1 MGTIIRRDAAAEAI
15 VEDGDTTLTKASA
28 RGGKWKELA
37 DERLGTVLGL
47 VGNVSAQLTEAQ
59 QMLAPLEADVDTL
72 NIRSDKVLGKTY
84 DVIWNE
90 IGRPGYDAA
99 LSVLFPE
106 GIAYYAQGDTDEQPD
121 RMDILVQLLQAGLH
135 PKLSKATA
143 DACAAEVDAEAKALR
158 NAVEA
163 VRKPAAKV
171 KVLSRVRT
179 ALARVVHTEL
189 SNLKRLYKVSGFSE
203 AEIHTV
209 IPDRPVKKKNE
220 G

>member
-1 MGTIIRRDAAAEAI
+1 MGTIIRRDAAADAI
-15 VEDGDTTLTKASA
+15 IEDGETTLTKASA

-37 DERLGTVLGL
+37 EDRLGTVMGL
-47 VGNVSAQLTEAQ
+47 AGNVAAQLKDAQ
-59 QMLAPLEADVDTL
+59 QVLAPLVADVDTS

-99 LSVLFPE
+99 LSVLFPD

-135 PKLSKATA
+135 PKLSKPTA
-143 DACAAEVDAEAKALR
+143 DACAAEVASEANALR
-158 NAVEA
+158 NAVDA